1 MIVEWMNKGMN
12 MSSCYNQLKKKK
24 KTCVIETFG
33 VGNYSSLE
41 KSEISMEI
49 FEHEKYIYPS
59 FHVLNK
65 LVNRP
70 NWSKYAIGFKT
81 IWSNAKCVFFYWKVV
96 ELGCIY
102 PRSTTRSFKNIS

>member
-1 MIVEWMNKGMN
+1 MNKGMN
-12 MSSCYNQLKKKK
+12 MSSINLKK
-24 KTCVIETFG
+24 KTCVIETFW

-70 NWSKYAIGFKT
+70 N
-81 IWSNAKCVFFYWKVV
+81 
-96 ELGCIY
+96 
-102 PRSTTRSFKNIS
+102 

>member
-1 MIVEWMNKGMN
+1 MNKGMN

-24 KTCVIETFG
+24 KQTCVIETFG

-70 NWSKYAIGFKT
+70 N
-81 IWSNAKCVFFYWKVV
+81 
-96 ELGCIY
+96 
-102 PRSTTRSFKNIS
+102 

>member
-1 MIVEWMNKGMN
+1 
-12 MSSCYNQLKKKK
+12 MSSINLKK
-24 KTCVIETFG
+24 KTCVIETFW

-70 NWSKYAIGFKT
+70 N
-81 IWSNAKCVFFYWKVV
+81 
-96 ELGCIY
+96 
-102 PRSTTRSFKNIS
+102 

>member
-70 NWSKYAIGFKT
+70 NWSKYAIGFKI

-96 ELGCIY
+96 EWGCIY